1 MNEVQFNMDLPQLI
15 EFPTH
20 GESAIGYL
28 AVGQIQQ
35 SIPFEVKRIFWTY
48 FTPQSVIRGRH
59 AHYATS
65 MLLIAVHGRIEVHA
79 EMLNGQKWD
88 FLLDR
93 PDIGVF
99 LPPLNW
105 HTMQYSHDAVQLVL
119 TDTVYTPEDYIR
131 SYDAFLGLREDK
143 F

>member
-1 MNEVQFNMDLPQLI
+1 
-15 EFPTH
+15 
-20 GESAIGYL
+20 
-28 AVGQIQQ
+28 
-35 SIPFEVKRIFWTY
+35 
-48 FTPQSVIRGRH
+48 
-59 AHYATS
+59 

-99 LPPLNW
+99 LPPLTW

>member
-1 MNEVQFNMDLPQLI
+1 MNLEPHLI
-15 EFPTH
+15 PFHTH

-35 SIPFEVKRIFWTY
+35 DIPFEVKRVFWTY

-59 AHYATS
+59 AHHATS
-65 MLLIAVHGRIEVHA
+65 MILVAVHGRVEVHT
-79 EMLNGQKWD
+79 ELLNGQKNS

-93 PDIGVF
+93 PDVGVF
-99 LPPLNW
+99 MPPLTW

-119 TDTVYTPEDYIR
+119 TDTAYKMEDYIR
-131 SYDAFLGLREDK
+131 SYEEFMGLRK
-143 F
+143 L